1 MNPRRLFVASC
12 ISLVATAMAFAIR
25 GDIMGA
31 LRLTFELDATQVG
44 AIASAAFLGFALS
57 IFIGGPLCDAF
68 GMGRLLGLA
77 CFFHISGVI
86 MTIFA
91 PGFGLLWLATLIVGF
106 GNGLVEAVI
115 NPLAATMYP
124 DQKTHKL
131 NVLHSWWPGG
141 QITAGVLAYAL
152 TRWLTPDAATATPE
166 QIKFAWQ
173 VKMALIVI
181 AAVIYGILIL
191 GQKFPPTERVAS
203 NVSTADMIK
212 ETFRPGFILWFFIMF
227 LTAATELGPMQWVP
241 NILTEIASINGILVL
256 IYINVLMFVMRYFAG
271 PIAHKISPIGLL
283 LCSSILSAIGL
294 YALSS
299 IRTAPTAF
307 LAATVFAIGI
317 CYFWPTMLGVTSER
331 YPKGGALLLGLMG
344 TAGNIA
350 VFLVLPIIGRM
361 YDDATIKSAGPA
373 IAERITLAE
382 APQDVDAMTRF
393 TNSWTDAVSPLIG
406 ATSGRLNQEAVNQIV
421 SGGTDEEKAAI
432 DAALKTGAA
441 TSFRRMA
448 VVPVVLILIFAI
460 IWIRDY
466 ASGGYKAVQLD
477 VGQAPE

>member
-203 NVSTADMIK
+203 NVSTADI
-212 ETFRPGFILWFFIMF
+212 
-227 LTAATELGPMQWVP
+227 
-241 NILTEIASINGILVL
+241 
-256 IYINVLMFVMRYFAG
+256 
-271 PIAHKISPIGLL
+271 
-283 LCSSILSAIGL
+283 
-294 YALSS
+294 
-299 IRTAPTAF
+299 
-307 LAATVFAIGI
+307 
-317 CYFWPTMLGVTSER
+317 
-331 YPKGGALLLGLMG
+331 
-344 TAGNIA
+344 
-350 VFLVLPIIGRM
+350 
-361 YDDATIKSAGPA
+361 SAG
-373 IAERITLAE
+373 
-382 APQDVDAMTRF
+382 VH
-393 TNSWTDAVSPLIG
+393 
-406 ATSGRLNQEAVNQIV
+406 
-421 SGGTDEEKAAI
+421 
-432 DAALKTGAA
+432 
-441 TSFRRMA
+441 
-448 VVPVVLILIFAI
+448 PVVLHHVPHGGDGVGSDAVGPQHSDGNRQHQRDPGLDLYQRADVCDALFRRADCPQNFSH
-460 IWIRDY
+460 WIVVVLLDFVGDRVVRVVVDSDGADGVFGGDGLRDRDLLFL
-466 ASGGYKAVQLD
+466 ADD
-477 VGQAPE
+477 VGGDVGALSEGRGAAAGPDGHGGQHRGVSRAADHRADVR